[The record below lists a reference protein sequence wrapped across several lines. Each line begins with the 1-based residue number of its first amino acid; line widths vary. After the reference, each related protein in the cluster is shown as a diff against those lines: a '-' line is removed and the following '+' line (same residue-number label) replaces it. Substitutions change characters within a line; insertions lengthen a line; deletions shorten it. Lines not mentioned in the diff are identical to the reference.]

1 MNLAKKRIMSKTKTA
16 KEQPPRTYLN
26 PELKSVRA
34 QEFEEQL
41 MARVIGQERAVRK
54 LAALYQIY
62 QAGFSQP
69 GRPIGN
75 LLLLGP
81 TGTGKTRLVEA
92 AAEILFGNT
101 EAMIRIDCAEMQHS
115 HEIAKLI
122 GSPPGYL
129 GHRETSPLLTQERLE
144 MFHTEQDKLT
154 FVLFDEIEKASDA
167 LWQLLLGIMD
177 KGTLTLGDNT
187 RVDFSRTIIVLTSN
201 LGAREMS
208 EMVTGGVGFTSLSSS
223 REAEPDLD
231 QKLYRIAMEAARRRF
246 SPEFMNRID
255 KTVVFR
261 SLKQDYLN
269 QILELEMKHVQ
280 QRILRGNSPKFL
292 FQCSDAARTF
302 LLDEGYDSKYGA
314 RHLKRGVERFL
325 VSPLANLIANGQIQA
340 CDLIN
345 IDLDQQH
352 RKLTFAKEEGGI
364 SVVSLP
370 QEIADYFAQEYDHAE
385 SEVGAHA
392 E

>member
-1 MNLAKKRIMSKTKTA
+1 
-16 KEQPPRTYLN
+16 
-26 PELKSVRA
+26 
-34 QEFEEQL
+34 
-41 MARVIGQERAVRK
+41 
-54 LAALYQIY
+54 
-62 QAGFSQP
+62 
-69 GRPIGN
+69 
-75 LLLLGP
+75 
-81 TGTGKTRLVEA
+81 VEA

>member
-314 RHLKRGVERFL
+314 RHLKLGVERFL

>member
-1 MNLAKKRIMSKTKTA
+1 MAKTKSA
-16 KEQPPRTYLN
+16 KEEPQQKFLN
-26 PELKSVRA
+26 PDLKSARA
-34 QEFEEQL
+34 SEFEEKL
-41 MARVIGQERAVRK
+41 MERVIGQERAVRK
-54 LAALYQIY
+54 LAELYQI
-62 QAGFSQP
+62 QLAGLAQP

-92 AAEILFGNT
+92 AAEILFGDA

-167 LWQLLLGIMD
+167 LWQLLLGMMD
-177 KGTLTLGDNT
+177 KATLTLGDN
-187 RVDFSRTIIVLTSN
+187 RQVDFSRTIIILTSN

-208 EMVTGGVGFTSLSSS
+208 EMVTGGVGFSTPSAQQEES
-223 REAEPDLD
+223 ADLD
-231 QKLYRIAMEAARRRF
+231 KKLYRIAMEAARRRF

-261 SLKQDYLN
+261 TLKQDYLH
-269 QILELEMKHVQ
+269 QILQLEMKQVQ
-280 QRILRGNSPKFL
+280 KRILRSHSPNFL
-292 FQCSDAARTF
+292 FQCSPEAHTF
-302 LLDEGYDSKYGA
+302 LLDEGFDSKYGA
-314 RHLKRGVERFL
+314 RHLKRGIERFV
-325 VSPLANLIANGQIQA
+325 VSPLANLIANGQIQP

-345 IDLDQQH
+345 IDLDQQQQ
-352 RKLTFAKEEGGI
+352 KLTFAKEEAGL
-364 SVVSLP
+364 SFDQVP
-370 QEIADYFAQEYDHAE
+370 YEFAEFFALNPEDQDSNTTHLTNGE
-385 SEVGAHA
+385 
-392 E
+392 

>member
-1 MNLAKKRIMSKTKTA
+1 MSKPQTA
-16 KEQPPRTYLN
+16 QQQPEKQWLN
-26 PELKSVRA
+26 PDVKSPRA
-34 QEFEEQL
+34 AAFEDRL
-41 MARVIGQERAVRK
+41 MSRVIGQERAVRK
-54 LAALYQIY
+54 LAELYQV
-62 QAGFSQP
+62 QLAGLSQP

-92 AAEILFGNT
+92 ATEILFGDA

-144 MFHTEQDKLT
+144 MFYTQDDKLT

-177 KGTLTLGDNT
+177 KGTLTLGDN
-187 RVDFSRTIIVLTSN
+187 RQVDFSRTIIVLTSN

-208 EMVTGGVGFTSLSSS
+208 EMTTGGMGFGTANAKQ
-223 REAEPDLD
+223 EEIDNLD
-231 QKLYRIAMEAARRRF
+231 QKLYRVAIEAARRRF

-261 SLKQDYLN
+261 TLKHDYLH
-269 QILELEMKHVQ
+269 QILELEIKHVQ
-280 QRILRGNSPKFL
+280 KRILRSHSPNFL
-292 FQCSDAARTF
+292 FQCTSEARTF

-314 RHLKRGVERFL
+314 RHLKRGIERFL
-325 VSPLANLIANGQIQA
+325 VSPLANLIANEQIQA
-340 CDLIN
+340 GDFIN
-345 IDLDQQH
+345 IDFDHHQQ
-352 RKLTFAKEEGGI
+352 KLTFARNETGI
-364 SVVSLP
+364 DSEQVPNEFAEYFSP
-370 QEIADYFAQEYDHAE
+370 QSEDQPLENAFAAE
-385 SEVGAHA
+385 TQ
-392 E
+392 

>member
-1 MNLAKKRIMSKTKTA
+1 MPKTQTA
-16 KEQPPRTYLN
+16 PQKLFLN
-26 PELKSVRA
+26 PDIKSPRA
-34 QEFEEQL
+34 ADFEEKL
-41 MARVIGQERAVRK
+41 LNRVIGQERAVRK
-54 LAALYQIY
+54 LADLYQIHL
-62 QAGFSQP
+62 AGFSHP

-92 AAEILFGNT
+92 AAEILFGDA
-101 EAMIRIDCAEMQHS
+101 EAVVRIDCAEMQHS

-129 GHRETSPLLTQERLE
+129 GHRETAPLLTQERLE
-144 MFHTEQDKLT
+144 QFHTEADKLT

-177 KGTLTLGDNT
+177 KGSLTLGDNR
-187 RVDFSRTIIVLTSN
+187 RVDFSRTIVILTSN

-208 EMVTGGVGFTSLSSS
+208 EMVTGGMGFGTAMSPQQN
-223 REAEPDLD
+223 AEELD
-231 QKLYRIAMEAARRRF
+231 QKLYRVAIEAARKQF

-261 SLKQDYLN
+261 SLKQDCLN
-269 QILELEMKHVQ
+269 QILDLEMKHVQ
-280 QRILRGNSPKFL
+280 KRILHGHSPKFL
-292 FQCSDAARTF
+292 FQCTNEARTF

-325 VSPLANLIANGQIQA
+325 VSPLANLIANEQIQPG
-340 CDLIN
+340 DFIS
-345 IDLDQQH
+345 IDFDHLQQ
-352 RKLTFAKEEGGI
+352 KLTFARAETELSAEQI
-364 SVVSLP
+364 PNEFAEYFMPRVADESV
-370 QEIADYFAQEYDHAE
+370 QAAAAEIR
-385 SEVGAHA
+385 
-392 E
+392 